1 MPIDS
6 ISTHLIELAR
16 LYEASARP
24 ISNAFLLMAPLSLQQ
39 LPGASLLMLL
49 AATPSCTFLYA
60 SCISPQLFAACLTF

>member
-49 AATPSCTFLYA
+49 AATPSCTFSYT
-60 SCISPQLFAACLTF
+60 SCISPQLCAACLTF